1 MQSPKSVIVDDDVDS
16 QGSLARYV
24 QKQGHR
30 AELSVK
36 CAEAWSRIATSPVD
50 LVVLDVML
58 RHGPGCDF
66 CRDSGARRSTIP
78 SVNRAVLKGDV
89 RLGASE
95 NRADDYFGKPVN
107 ECEVQSNCSLRSET
121 GCRCSEG
128 AVADRSG
135 PSVTES
141 DRSEMHRAGAKCNC
155 RLNIGDRPSHARS
168 HGELPHL
175 SRRCHDSALDRLN
188 DALMLPA
195 SQAAERR
202 QSENMQRRT
211 IWSALCFVVVALI
224 AAIAI
229 IAVGET
235 VHSQATERPFAS
247 QRESRPA
254 R

>member
-1 MQSPKSVIVDDDVDS
+1 MQSPKSFIVDDDVDS
-16 QGSLARYV
+16 QGSLTRYV

-30 AELSVK
+30 AELSVT
-36 CAEAWSRIATSPVD
+36 CAEARSRIATSPVD
-50 LVVLDVML
+50 LVALDVML

-66 CRDSGARRSTIP
+66 RRDSGARLSTIP
-78 SVNRAVLKGDV
+78 IIQCAVLKGDA

-107 ECEVQSNCSLRSET
+107 EREVQSNCSLRSET
-121 GCRCSEG
+121 GCRYSEG
-128 AVADRSG
+128 VVADRSG
-135 PSVTES
+135 PSVRVP
-141 DRSEMHRAGAKCNC
+141 DGSEMHRADAKCNC
-155 RLNIGDRPSHARS
+155 RLTIGDRPSYARS
-168 HGELPHL
+168 HGELLHL
-175 SRRCHDSALDRLN
+175 SSRCHDSALDRLN

-202 QSENMQRRT
+202 QSANMRRRT